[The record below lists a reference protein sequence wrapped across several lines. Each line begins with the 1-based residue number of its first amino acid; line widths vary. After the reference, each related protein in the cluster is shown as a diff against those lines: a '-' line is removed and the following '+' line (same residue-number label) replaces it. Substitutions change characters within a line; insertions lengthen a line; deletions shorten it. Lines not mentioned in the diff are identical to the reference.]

1 MSYNVTV
8 KGGKS
13 VRLPTEG
20 KYCEQDIIITAEG
33 GGTEDLEAVLTEQEA
48 LIDELKDVLKGKASG
63 GTDVDDAKSI
73 VERTIITYSNK
84 EVKTV
89 GMRAFSHCASLVSV
103 NLPEVTTIGQHGFNS
118 CSALERVEFPKLT
131 ALLPGDNF
139 TYCYALKYADL
150 GLVSNLP
157 SWGLAN
163 CKILETVILRKENSI
178 CTLQATNALSGTPIA
193 NGTGY
198 VYVPSALVDSYK
210 TATNWS
216 TYASQIR
223 AIEDYPEI
231 CGGET

>member
-1 MSYNVTV
+1 MSYNITV
-8 KGGKS
+8 QGGKS
-13 VRLPTEG
+13 VRLPTAG
-20 KYCEQDIIITAEG
+20 KYCDRDILVTATG
-33 GGTEDLEAVLTEQEA
+33 GAEDLNDVLTEQEA

-89 GMRAFSHCASLVSV
+89 GIRAFSHCASLVSV
-103 NLPEVTTIGQHGFNS
+103 DLPEVTTIGQHGFNS
-118 CSALERVEFPKLT
+118 CSKLERVEFPKLT
-131 ALLPGDNF
+131 TLLPGDNF
-139 TYCYALKYADL
+139 TYCSALKYADL

-157 SWGLAN
+157 SWSLAN
-163 CKILETVILRKENSI
+163 TPLETVILRKADSI
-178 CTLQATNALSGTPIA
+178 CTLQTTNALSGTPIA
-193 NGTGY
+193 KGTGY
-198 VYVPSALVDSYK
+198 VYVPKTLVDSYK

-231 CGGET
+231 CGGEA